1 MDDYLER
8 LIQKERDRNQHAN
21 QEFFEN
27 NQALKNMRELEE
39 EQINDLIK
47 EEQWQKDLE
56 DLKQMNQVDIKEYV
70 IHEEALQLHT
80 TPDNHAEL
88 VVNED
93 TESNPSPV
101 KAKQRGMPV
110 FELAEDRLMRE
121 IKAQEDD
128 KKKHRKNDLT
138 KKS

>member
-8 LIQKERDRNQHAN
+8 LLQKERDRNQHAN
-21 QEFFEN
+21 QEFFDN
-27 NQALKNMRELEE
+27 NQALKNLRELEE

-70 IHEEALQLHT
+70 IHEEALQLPT
-80 TPDNHAEL
+80 VDTPAST
-88 VVNED
+88 VNEG
-93 TESNPSPV
+93 TNNHQSPV
-101 KAKQRGMPV
+101 KAKQRVPV

-121 IKAQEDD
+121 IKAKEDD
-128 KKKHRKNDLT
+128 KKQHKKNDLNKT
-138 KKS
+138 S

>member
-8 LIQKERDRNQHAN
+8 LLQKERDRNQHAN

-70 IHEEALQLHT
+70 IHEEALQL
-80 TPDNHAEL
+80 PDTNTVETGKEGTK
-88 VVNED
+88 NQ
-93 TESNPSPV
+93 PSPV
-101 KAKQRGMPV
+101 KAKQRAPV

-121 IKAQEDD
+121 INAK
-128 KKKHRKNDLT
+128 
-138 KKS
+138 